1 MAQLN
6 SENLTKSAENHRLR
20 RNIKKVTQELST
32 LQQERERLE
41 KDLEEAHRESGRG
54 DHTIRV
60 SSSGVVGLGLLTA
73 VSDFRDIFS
82 SEDLEQSEKSKGE
95 LISLIFS

>member
-6 SENLTKSAENHRLR
+6 SENLTKNAENHRLR

-41 KDLEEAHRESGRG
+41 KDLEEARRERGRG

-60 SSSGVVGLGLLTA
+60 SRCGVVGLGLLTA
-73 VSDFRDIFS
+73 VSGFRDVFS
-82 SEDLEQSEKSKGE
+82 AEDLEQSEK
-95 LISLIFS
+95 